1 MINVSLQ
8 NFCNRTVAAGRLTAA
23 DVRILSRELLPEGI
37 TGRDEA
43 DMLIALERVVTHA
56 GTAFAD
62 MLVAAIVDFS
72 VWGER
77 PTGYVDRDTARWLAA
92 SIGNGNGPTA
102 TGARIAFEVVREA
115 QSSDEALVAF
125 ALAANRRAEAGEDIV
140 ALRNAA

>member
-1 MINVSLQ
+1 MINSSLH
-8 NFCNRTVAAGRLTAA
+8 NFCDRIVAVGRITTA

-37 TGRDEA
+37 TSRDEA
-43 DMLIALERVVTHA
+43 DMLIAVERVVTHA

-77 PTGYVDRDTARWLAA
+77 PTGYVDRETARWLAA
-92 SIGNGNGPTA
+92 SIGNGNGPTPV
-102 TGARIAFEVVREA
+102 GVRIAVEVVREA

-125 ALAANRRAEAGEDIV
+125 ALAVNRRSAEPE
-140 ALRNAA
+140 

>member
-1 MINVSLQ
+1 MINASLQ
-8 NFCNRTVAAGRLTAA
+8 NFCNRTVAAGRITAA
-23 DVRILSRELLPEGI
+23 DVRILGRELLPEGI
-37 TGRDEA
+37 TSRDEA

-77 PTGYVDRDTARWLAA
+77 PTGYIDRDTARWLAA
-92 SIGNGNGPTA
+92 SIGNGRGPSPV
-102 TGARIAFEVVREA
+102 GARIAFEVVREA

-125 ALAANRRAEAGEDIV
+125 ALAANRRIAAAQDAPV
-140 ALRNAA
+140 LRNAA